1 MPLVP
6 AICTQCSARL
16 EVDPNCESAVC
27 QYCGT
32 RFVTEKA
39 INNYNITYETNIGNL
54 NANVVNLNN
63 ESSRDNRVKAG
74 DTFIKLNNYTSAE
87 EVFSKLSK
95 ECPYD
100 YRGWW
105 GLIKVYSRNFT
116 DFIKDRPQL
125 VKLNSL
131 YDNACAVATPEEK
144 SRMDAIYKPYF
155 AQLDRNLKERL
166 NDTRQKIQRE
176 SYEFESRK
184 NDLESR
190 ISTLCAQQKSLRKPS
205 NILTMA
211 LAILVLIETIDM
223 AINAFDI
230 GGGAIIQCLS
240 YVIAFVLLALVI
252 KYTVG
257 KALDVPY
264 NKKVERLEAEIS
276 SLKNELYTLSN
287 ANAAKVR
294 DYNETMT
301 KL

>member
-6 AICTQCSARL
+6 AICTQCSASL
-16 EVDPNCESAVC
+16 KVDPNCESAVC

-54 NANVVNLNN
+54 SADAVYIND
-63 ESSRDNRVKAG
+63 ESSSDNRVKAG

-190 ISTLCAQQKSLRKPS
+190 ISALSAQQKSLQKSFKKPS
-205 NILTMA
+205 NILTIA
-211 LAILVLIETIDM
+211 LAIPLFIWIIDLASNFGSGSAIQFLFAIVLVLLVS
-223 AINAFDI
+223 AIKN
-230 GGGAIIQCLS
+230 
-240 YVIAFVLLALVI
+240 
-252 KYTVG
+252 TVG
-257 KALDVPY
+257 KVMDVPY
-264 NKKVERLEAEIS
+264 YKKIKRLEAEIS

>member
-54 NANVVNLNN
+54 SADAVYIND
-63 ESSRDNRVKAG
+63 ESSSDNRVKSG

-116 DFIKDRPQL
+116 DFIKDRPPTSQIEQL
-125 VKLNSL
+125 V
-131 YDNACAVATPEEK
+131 
-144 SRMDAIYKPYF
+144 
-155 AQLDRNLKERL
+155 
-166 NDTRQKIQRE
+166 
-176 SYEFESRK
+176 
-184 NDLESR
+184 
-190 ISTLCAQQKSLRKPS
+190 
-205 NILTMA
+205 
-211 LAILVLIETIDM
+211 
-223 AINAFDI
+223 
-230 GGGAIIQCLS
+230 
-240 YVIAFVLLALVI
+240 
-252 KYTVG
+252 
-257 KALDVPY
+257 
-264 NKKVERLEAEIS
+264 
-276 SLKNELYTLSN
+276 
-287 ANAAKVR
+287 
-294 DYNETMT
+294 
-301 KL
+301 